1 MTEYD
6 KIILSTRMDG
16 NKNNTKGAEGMD
28 TLIRIEN
35 GEQLVSARYL
45 HEALESKERFSK
57 WFDRMLSYG
66 FEKNVDFVVCTKKY
80 AANQYGGEKE
90 LDDYALKLDM
100 AKEICMIQRSEKG
113 REFRKYFIEVE
124 KAYRD
129 LQFRIG
135 DKKHQ
140 LECME
145 LLQSYLPEKLKQEK
159 VSYIKANTVVNKCV
173 SDYFGFPKML
183 KKAEMNNEMLI
194 VRENV
199 LDDYLKLFEVLQD
212 NGEVKDALYKKYSKK
227 VLAG

>member
-1 MTEYD
+1 MTKYD

-35 GEQLVSARYL
+35 GEQLVSARDL

-66 FEKNVDFVVCTKKY
+66 FEEDMDFTSVLKSTVVNNG
-80 AANQYGGEKE
+80 AVRE
-90 LDDYALKLDM
+90 LDDYALKIDM

-113 REFRKYFIEVE
+113 RQFRKYFIEVE